1 MIGIPEFV
9 EEYNK
14 RMDWNRDILGYI
26 DDAYLSAHPFMK
38 EITDEYLS
46 TGKITEETYDIDNA
60 KIYEY
65 DDEESF
71 GLLELQAQSKRT
83 YRLTYFWV
91 DPNEDEGRYKAN
103 KIEVVLR
110 VLKENKDEIVGRIKD
125 ETEKLNDIEDLSYA
139 IKNSLTVQES

>member
-14 RMDWNRDILGYI
+14 RMDWNRDILGHI

-38 EITDEYLS
+38 EIVDEYLS

-103 KIEVVLR
+103 KIEHVLDVMEKSKNETIAR
-110 VLKENKDEIVGRIKD
+110 INADTKKLIDIDVLS
-125 ETEKLNDIEDLSYA
+125 DI
-139 IKNSLTVQES
+139 IKNSTK

>member
-1 MIGIPEFV
+1 MIGIPEFI

-14 RMDWNRDILGYI
+14 RMDWNQDILGYI

-38 EITDEYLS
+38 EIADKYLS

-65 DDEESF
+65 DDEEDY
-71 GLLELQAQSKRT
+71 GLLELHAQSKST
-83 YRLTYFWV
+83 YRLTYFWM
-91 DPNEDEGRYKAN
+91 DPNEDEEQYKAK
-103 KIEVVLR
+103 KIER
-110 VLKENKDEIVGRIKD
+110 VLDVLKKSKDEVVEKIKA
-125 ETEKLNDIEDLSYA
+125 ETKKLNDIEELSYA

>member
-1 MIGIPEFV
+1 MIRMPEFI

-14 RMDWNRDILGYI
+14 RMDWNRDILGDL

-65 DDEESF
+65 DDEEDF

-91 DPNEDEGRYKAN
+91 DPNEDEEQYKAK
-103 KIEVVLR
+103 KIEKILDVLR
-110 VLKENKDEIVGRIKD
+110 KNKDEIVGKIKE
-125 ETEKLNDIEDLSYA
+125 ETSKLNDIEILSYT
-139 IKNSLTVQES
+139 IKNKTI

>member
-1 MIGIPEFV
+1 MIGIPEFI

-14 RMDWNRDILGYI
+14 RMDWNRDILGDL

-38 EITDEYLS
+38 EIADEYLS

-65 DDEESF
+65 DD

-83 YRLTYFWV
+83 YRLTYFWA
-91 DPNEDEGRYKAN
+91 DPNEDEEQYKAK
-103 KIEVVLR
+103 KIKKVLD
-110 VLKENKDEIVGRIKD
+110 VLKKNKDEIVGKIKE
-125 ETEKLNDIEDLSYA
+125 ETSKLNDIEVLSFT
-139 IKNSLTVQES
+139 IKNKTI

>member
-1 MIGIPEFV
+1 MIGIPEFI

-14 RMDWNRDILGYI
+14 RMDWNRDILGDL
-26 DDAYLSAHPFMK
+26 DDTYLSAHPFMK

-65 DDEESF
+65 DD

-91 DPNEDEGRYKAN
+91 DPNEDEEQYKAK
-103 KIEVVLR
+103 KIEKVLD
-110 VLKENKDEIVGRIKD
+110 VLKKNKDEIVGKIKE
-125 ETEKLNDIEDLSYA
+125 ETSKLNDIEILSYT
-139 IKNSLTVQES
+139 IKNKTI